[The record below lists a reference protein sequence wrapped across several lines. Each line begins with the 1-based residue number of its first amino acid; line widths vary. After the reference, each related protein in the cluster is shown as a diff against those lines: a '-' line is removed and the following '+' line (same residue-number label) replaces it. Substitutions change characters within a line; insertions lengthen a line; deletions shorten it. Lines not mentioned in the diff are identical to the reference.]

1 VAQRRLGVH
10 EWGDPGGAPLLF
22 LHGMPG
28 SRLLQTTVDAND
40 RLSVVTYDRPGYGL
54 STPTPGRT
62 VAAVADD
69 IAAVADALG
78 WQRFAVAGVSAGGPH
93 ALAAAALLPDRVTR
107 CAAIVTLAPFGAPGL
122 DFYAGMDDQSRLG
135 WRRTM
140 QGGPALEQE
149 YAETASWVDRGLPG
163 LDLEESEK
171 GDARRR
177 LPGGAPSG
185 RGWVPRGQ
193 PRAGERL
200 GLFPAEVGVPTRIMQ
215 ARDDTSTPAAHGE
228 WLADHIPGAELIW
241 VGGDHFGPRDDEE
254 MQLLAWGAGAAN

>member
-1 VAQRRLGVH
+1 
-10 EWGDPGGAPLLF
+10 
-22 LHGMPG
+22 
-28 SRLLQTTVDAND
+28 
-40 RLSVVTYDRPGYGL
+40 
-54 STPTPGRT
+54 
-62 VAAVADD
+62 
-69 IAAVADALG
+69 
-78 WQRFAVAGVSAGGPH
+78 
-93 ALAAAALLPDRVTR
+93 
-107 CAAIVTLAPFGAPGL
+107 VTLAPFGAPGL

-149 YAETASWVDRGLPG
+149 YAETASWVDQGLPG

-171 GDARRR
+171 AI
-177 LPGGAPSG
+177 LVGASREALRQG
-185 RGWVPRGQ
+185 A
-193 PRAGERL
+193 AGYLEDSHAL
-200 GLFPAEVGVPTRIMQ
+200 VSDWGFSPAQVGVPTRIMQ